1 MPGAP
6 KLLSIDHHM
15 SVQAGVALRACILA
29 FEDALC
35 PQTCLDIL
43 RMAAAVGNQ
52 RLLARSGAVALLHF
66 QQAVM
71 ETNDGLSA
79 LPLEALGTLLSH
91 DLLQVRA
98 LCTPLPTRYTC
109 QARHGVPL
117 WAECAIESCAW
128 CSAQL

>member
-6 KLLSIDHHM
+6 NLLSMDHHM

-43 RMAAAVGNQ
+43 SMAAAVGNQ

-71 ETNDGLSA
+71 ENQHSLSA
-79 LPLEALGTLLSH
+79 LPLEALGALLSH
-91 DLLQVRA
+91 DFLQVRA
-98 LCTPLPTRYTC
+98 LCTPLLTGYLSGP
-109 QARHGVPL
+109 
-117 WAECAIESCAW
+117 S
-128 CSAQL
+128 